1 MVTNSHFDA
10 ILQTV
15 VLAVPIAV
23 VVTLVTLLLNGRS
36 RRRRPMPTDQT
47 KSPILRMVADD
58 VAHAQPLAIA
68 TKDTTLPLR
77 SEPTKDVGGVLP
89 SGDQPAVAPLA
100 VDYDIAALEQRAT
113 DAEANARF
121 ADIAPIYL
129 MIAAAHDQSGNGAG
143 RMTALRSA
151 AGLAAKY
158 GPLGAHAEARL
169 ALAEVAY
176 QAGDLTGAC
185 EQWQLARSALLEDGQ
200 TSEHARI
207 DKRMRDHQ
215 CPTDWVLTD
224 F

>member
-1 MVTNSHFDA
+1 MVNNSQFDA

-15 VLAVPIAV
+15 VLALPIAL
-23 VVTLVTLLLNGRS
+23 VVTLMTLLLRGRS
-36 RRRRPMPTDQT
+36 GRRRPVSGDVT
-47 KSPILRMVADD
+47 KSLVQRMIADD
-58 VAHAQPLAIA
+58 STPAQPSANT
-68 TKDTTLPLR
+68 TKDTILTVLN
-77 SEPTKDVGGVLP
+77 EPTKDVGGVLP
-89 SGDQPAVAPLA
+89 SGDQPTSVPLA
-100 VDYDIAALEQRAT
+100 ADGDIAALEQRAT
-113 DAEANARF
+113 DAEANAKF
-121 ADIAPIYL
+121 TEIAPIYL
-129 MIAAAHDQSGNGAG
+129 MIAAAHDQLGNGAG

-158 GPLGAHAEARL
+158 GPLSAHAQARL

-200 TSEHARI
+200 TLEHARI

-215 CPTDWVLTD
+215 CPTDWILTD